1 MIRITDEQADR
12 VHRTLGGI
20 KNGSEK
26 AFKSIIN
33 RTLDTIETESVRQI
47 QEVYIIKA
55 ATLKNKNTT
64 KVGFKR
70 ATYGNLAG
78 EIKFAGYKVPLY
90 KYDVSPKKPNRGII
104 STRKLKSSSRKEFR
118 NAFIASMT
126 QSSGHTGIFERTTK
140 NHYPIIEI
148 MGDSFAEM
156 AGSSLVMEKIE
167 EKAEET
173 IDKRIDVEI
182 NRILNGYGG

>member
-12 VHRTLGGI
+12 VHRALGGI

-26 AFKSIIN
+26 AFKSVIN

-104 STRKLKSSSRKEFR
+104 SARKLKSSSKKQLDKR
-118 NAFIASMT
+118 FITSME
-126 QSSGHTGIFERTTK
+126 SGHIGIFER
-140 NHYPIIEI
+140 YIEKSRKI
-148 MGDSFAEM
+148 REIQGDSFKEM
-156 AGSSLVMEKIE
+156 ASNSLVIEKIE

-173 IDKRIDVEI
+173 IDKRIDAEI